1 MVRPVLKSGINSWVG
16 TNEIASAQ
24 EIESFPNPV
33 NSELTVTGL
42 SSNAFYTLNLYDF
55 NGSLIQSNNITG
67 AATTKLN
74 LENVS
79 TGVYLLRIQNGN
91 DSCKTIKVV
100 KL

>member
-1 MVRPVLKSGINSWVG
+1 MIRPVLKSGINAWVG

-33 NSELTVTGL
+33 NSELTITGL
-42 SSNAFYTLNLYDF
+42 SSNASYTLSLYDF
-55 NGSLIQSNNITG
+55 NGSLLQSNYITG
-67 AATTKLN
+67 ASTTQLN

-79 TGVYLLRIQNGN
+79 AGLYLLRIQDG
-91 DSCKTIKVV
+91 DGSCKTIKVV